1 MAPVGGAAQL
11 PARGEVYLAVVM
23 GRRGYSGGSVS
34 RRVTGALLL
43 AALLSA
49 AVALAPAGG
58 EAKQLKKAKPSRPNI
73 VLIMDDDQSVNLQ
86 QFLTK
91 TNAAIAS
98 KGVTFDN
105 SFVNYSLCCPSR
117 STMLT
122 GQYAH
127 NHGVRGN
134 QLPTGG
140 YSKLAPTLG
149 NSLPVWLQRSG
160 YYTAHIGKFLNGYGT
175 TSPDTEV
182 PPGWNE
188 WYGSLDNPDSFTGGT
203 YTAYGYT
210 LNENGAVV
218 HYGST
223 PDAVDPPTYQTDI
236 YSQKAADFIRRVAPS
251 RKPFYLSVAPR
262 DPHGEAASCNCA
274 GDSPRAAPRYEGKL
288 AGLEV
293 PRDPSFNEA
302 NVSDKPSNIKNL
314 PSLTPAQIA
323 NVDARYRARAEAVLG
338 VDDLVQNV
346 VSTLKASGELK
357 NTVLIFTSDNGFFH
371 GEHRVP
377 QGKVR
382 VYEPSIRVPLL
393 IRAPGMPKG
402 VHRRQLVGNVDL
414 APTILDFANAKPGRK
429 EDGMSLAPIM
439 QGKRD
444 FPGRAMELETFFT
457 PDTTE
462 DPEDPPLN
470 YQGVRTDRYLYN
482 VYGTGE
488 QELYDLRTDPFELQN
503 QSGNPVYAQ
512 AQGALQRLLSSE
524 ARCAGKACRSRPA
537 VKLKARCSSAKVAGK
552 GKPQEATFYLRGK
565 KLKRDAKPP
574 IRARLPNA
582 RSGAKLEAVVT
593 SLDGRI
599 VTLKRTLHC

>member
-1 MAPVGGAAQL
+1 MGSQRAQ
-11 PARGEVYLAVVM
+11 GES
-23 GRRGYSGGSVS
+23 GSGGHSS

-43 AALLSA
+43 AALLSI

-58 EAKQLKKAKPSRPNI
+58 EAKKRTTTQQTRPNI

-86 QFLTK
+86 QFLAK
-91 TNAAIAS
+91 TNAAIAA

-134 QLPTGG
+134 QQPSGG
-140 YSKLAPTLG
+140 YSKLAPTLD
-149 NSLPVWLQRSG
+149 NTLPVWLQRSG

-188 WYGSLDNPDSFTGGT
+188 WYGSLDNPDGFTGGT

-210 LNENGAVV
+210 LNENGRIV

-223 PDAVDPPTYQTDI
+223 PDAADPPTYQTDV
-236 YSQKAADFIRRVAPS
+236 YSQKAADFIRRRAPS
-251 RKPFYLSVAPR
+251 KKPFYLSVAPR
-262 DPHGEAASCNCA
+262 DPHSEAASCNCA
-274 GDSPRAAPRYEGKL
+274 GNNPRAAPRYEGKL
-288 AGLEV
+288 AGLTA

-314 PSLTPAQIA
+314 SPLTPAQIA
-323 NVDARYRARAEAVLG
+323 NMDGRYRARAEAVLG

-393 IRAPGMPKG
+393 IRAPGMPRG
-402 VHRRQLVGNVDL
+402 VHRRQPVGNVDL
-414 APTILDFANAKPGRK
+414 APTILDFARAKPGRK
-429 EDGMSLAPIM
+429 EDGMSLVPIM
-439 QGKRD
+439 QRKRD
-444 FPGRAMELETFFT
+444 FPGRAMDLETYFT

-470 YQGVRTDRYLYN
+470 YQGVRTDRYLYDA
-482 VYGTGE
+482 YGSGE
-488 QELYDLRTDPFELQN
+488 QELYDLRADPFELQN
-503 QSGNPVYAQ
+503 QAGNPIYAPVQ
-512 AQGALQRLLSSE
+512 SALQRLLSSD
-524 ARCAGKACRSRPA
+524 ARCAGKSCRARPA
-537 VKLKARCSSAKVAGK
+537 VKLKTRGCSGAKVAGK
-552 GKPQEATFYLRGK
+552 GKPQEATFYLRSK
-565 KLKRDAKPP
+565 KIRRDAKPP
-574 IRARLPNA
+574 IRTSLPRA
-582 RSGAKLEAVVT
+582 SSGNRLEAVVT
-593 SLDGRI
+593 SLDGRV
-599 VTLKRTLHC
+599 VTLKRTLNC

>member
-1 MAPVGGAAQL
+1 VVEGAYRAIAGQ
-11 PARGEVYLAVVM
+11 PSI
-23 GRRGYSGGSVS
+23 RRRLVA
-34 RRVTGALLL
+34 ALLL
-43 AALLSA
+43 AGLICAS
-49 AVALAPAGG
+49 VGLAPAGSA
-58 EAKQLKKAKPSRPNI
+58 AKKKQKSAKRERPNI

-91 TNAAIAS
+91 TNAAIGG

-134 QLPTGG
+134 QQPSGG

-149 NSLPVWLQRSG
+149 NSLPVWLQQSG

-188 WYGSLDNPDSFTGGT
+188 WYGSIDNPDAFTGGT

-210 LNENGAVV
+210 LNENGTVV

-223 PDAVDPPTYQTDI
+223 PDVVDPATYQTDV
-236 YSQKAADFIRRVAPS
+236 YSQKAADFIRRRAPS
-251 RKPFYLSVAPR
+251 RQPFYLSVAPR
-262 DPHGEAASCNCA
+262 DPHAEAASCNCD
-274 GDSPRAAPRYEGKL
+274 GDNPRAAPRYQGAL
-288 AGLEV
+288 SNLTA

-302 NVSDKPSNIKNL
+302 DVSDKPSNIRDLSPLGNN
-314 PSLTPAQIA
+314 QIA
-323 NVDARYRARAEAVLG
+323 NVDARYRARAESVLG

-346 VSTLKASGELK
+346 VSTLQGTGELK

-382 VYEPSIRVPLL
+382 LYEPSIRVPLL
-393 IRAPGMPKG
+393 IRGPGVPKG
-402 VHRRQLVGNVDL
+402 VHRAQPVSNVDL
-414 APTILDFANAKPGRK
+414 APTILDFADAKAGRK
-429 EDGMSLAPIM
+429 EDGVSLLPIM
-439 QGKRD
+439 GSRRD
-444 FPGRAMELETFFT
+444 WLGRGLDLETYFT

-470 YQGVRTDRYLYN
+470 YQGVRTDRYLYAE
-482 VYGTGE
+482 YGTGE
-488 QELYDLRTDPFELQN
+488 HELYDLNADPFELQN
-503 QSGNPVYAQ
+503 QQGNPAYAPAQ
-512 AQGALQRLLSSE
+512 AALQRLL
-524 ARCAGKACRSRPA
+524 AGIRDCAGRGCRQRPA
-537 VKLKARCSSAKVAGK
+537 LKLRFRGCTAVVAGK
-552 GKPQEATFYLRGK
+552 GKAQEATFYVRGK
-565 KLKRDAKPP
+565 KVGADSKAP
-574 IRARLPNA
+574 IRRHLGAGA
-582 RSGAKLEAVVT
+582 SGATVEAVAT
-593 SLDGRI
+593 SLDGRT
-599 VTLKRTLHC
+599 VSLTRRLRC

>member
-1 MAPVGGAAQL
+1 VGIGL
-11 PARGEVYLAVVM
+11 ELGPAE
-23 GRRGYSGGSVS
+23 SGTGGPGSRLVS
-34 RRVTGALLL
+34 GALLL
-43 AALLSA
+43 AGLLCVV
-49 AVALAPAGG
+49 VALVPAGG
-58 EAKQLKKAKPSRPNI
+58 QAKQRKQAKPARPNI

-149 NSLPVWLQRSG
+149 NSLPVWLQRAG

-175 TSPDTEV
+175 TSPDAEV

-188 WYGSLDNPDSFTGGT
+188 WYGSLDNPDAFTGGT

-210 LNENGAVV
+210 LNENGQIV

-223 PDAVDPPTYQTDI
+223 PDAVDPATYQTDV
-236 YSQKAADFIRRVAPS
+236 YSQKAADFIRRRAPS
-251 RKPFYLSVAPR
+251 TKPFYLSVAPR
-262 DPHGEAASCNCA
+262 DPHGEAASCNCV
-274 GDSPRAAPRYEGKL
+274 GDNPRAAPRYEGKL
-288 AGLEV
+288 AGLTA

-302 NVSDKPSNIKNL
+302 NVSDKPSNIKTL
-314 PSLTPAQIA
+314 PLLTPEQIA

-382 VYEPSIRVPLL
+382 IYEPSIRVPLL

-402 VHRRQLVGNVDL
+402 VHRRQPVGNVDL
-414 APTILDFANAKPGRK
+414 APTILDFAKAKPGRK
-429 EDGMSLAPIM
+429 EDGMSLIPIM
-439 QGKRD
+439 ERKRD
-444 FPGRAMELETFFT
+444 FPGRAMDLETYFT

-470 YQGVRTDRYLYN
+470 YQGVRTDRYLYAN
-482 VYGTGE
+482 YGTAE
-488 QELYDLRTDPFELQN
+488 QELYDLRSDPFELQN
-503 QSGNPVYAQ
+503 QAGNPIYAPVQ
-512 AQGALQRLLSSE
+512 TALQRLLSSE
-524 ARCAGKACRSRPA
+524 ARCAGKTCRSRPA
-537 VKLKARCSSAKVAGK
+537 VKLKAGCSSAKVAGK

-565 KLKRDAKPP
+565 KLKRDAKAP
-574 IRARLPNA
+574 IQAQLPRAG
-582 RSGAKLEAVVT
+582 SGDKLEAVVT

-599 VTLKRTLHC
+599 VTLKHTLHC

>member
-1 MAPVGGAAQL
+1 MGSQRAQ
-11 PARGEVYLAVVM
+11 GES
-23 GRRGYSGGSVS
+23 GSGGHSS

-43 AALLSA
+43 AALLSI

-58 EAKQLKKAKPSRPNI
+58 EAKKRTTTQQTRPNI

-86 QFLTK
+86 QFLAK
-91 TNAAIAS
+91 TNAAIAA

-134 QLPTGG
+134 QQPSGG
-140 YSKLAPTLG
+140 YSKLAPTLD
-149 NSLPVWLQRSG
+149 NTLPVWLQRSG

-188 WYGSLDNPDSFTGGT
+188 WYGSLDNPDGFTGGT

-210 LNENGAVV
+210 LNENGRIV

-223 PDAVDPPTYQTDI
+223 PDAADPPTYQTDV
-236 YSQKAADFIRRVAPS
+236 YSQKAADFIRRRAPS
-251 RKPFYLSVAPR
+251 KKPFYLSVAPR
-262 DPHGEAASCNCA
+262 DPHSEAASCNCA
-274 GDSPRAAPRYEGKL
+274 GNNPRAAPRYEGKL
-288 AGLEV
+288 AGLTA

-314 PSLTPAQIA
+314 SPLTPAQIA
-323 NVDARYRARAEAVLG
+323 NMDGRYRARAEAVLG

-393 IRAPGMPKG
+393 IRAPGMPRG
-402 VHRRQLVGNVDL
+402 VHRRQPVGNVDL
-414 APTILDFANAKPGRK
+414 APTILDFARAKPGRK
-429 EDGMSLAPIM
+429 EDGMSLVPIM
-439 QGKRD
+439 QRKRD
-444 FPGRAMELETFFT
+444 FPGRAMDLETYFT

-470 YQGVRTDRYLYN
+470 YQGVRTDRYLYDA
-482 VYGTGE
+482 YGSGE
-488 QELYDLRTDPFELQN
+488 QELYDLRADPFELQN
-503 QSGNPVYAQ
+503 QAGNPIYAPVQ
-512 AQGALQRLLSSE
+512 SALQRLLSSD
-524 ARCAGKACRSRPA
+524 ARCAGKSCRARPA
-537 VKLKARCSSAKVAGK
+537 VNLKTRGCSSAKVAGK
-552 GKPQEATFYLRGK
+552 GKPQEATFYLRSK
-565 KLKRDAKPP
+565 KIRRDAKPP
-574 IRARLPNA
+574 IRTSLPRA
-582 RSGAKLEAVVT
+582 SSGNRLEAVVT
-593 SLDGRI
+593 SLDGRV
-599 VTLKRTLHC
+599 VTLKRTLNC

>member
-1 MAPVGGAAQL
+1 MGSQRAQ
-11 PARGEVYLAVVM
+11 GES
-23 GRRGYSGGSVS
+23 GSGGHSS

-43 AALLSA
+43 AALLSI

-58 EAKQLKKAKPSRPNI
+58 EAKKRTTPKQTRPNV

-86 QFLTK
+86 QFLAK
-91 TNAAIAS
+91 TNAAIAA

-134 QLPTGG
+134 QQPSGG
-140 YSKLAPTLG
+140 YSKLAPTLD
-149 NSLPVWLQRSG
+149 NTLPVWLQRSG
-160 YYTAHIGKFLNGYGT
+160 YYTAHVGKFLNGYGT

-188 WYGSLDNPDSFTGGT
+188 WYGSLDNPDGFTGGT

-210 LNENGAVV
+210 LNENGRIV

-223 PDAVDPPTYQTDI
+223 PDAADPPTYQTDV
-236 YSQKAADFIRRVAPS
+236 YSQKAADFIRRRAPS
-251 RKPFYLSVAPR
+251 KKPFYLSVAPR
-262 DPHGEAASCNCA
+262 DPHSEAASCNCA
-274 GDSPRAAPRYEGKL
+274 GNNPRAAPRYEGKL
-288 AGLEV
+288 AGLTA

-302 NVSDKPSNIKNL
+302 NVSDKPSNIKDL
-314 PSLTPAQIA
+314 SPLTPAQIA
-323 NVDARYRARAEAVLG
+323 NVDGRYRARAEAVLG

-393 IRAPGMPKG
+393 IRAPGMPRG
-402 VHRRQLVGNVDL
+402 VHRRQPVGNVDL
-414 APTILDFANAKPGRK
+414 APTILDFARAKPGRK
-429 EDGMSLAPIM
+429 EDGMSLVPIM
-439 QGKRD
+439 QRKRD
-444 FPGRAMELETFFT
+444 FPGRAMDLETYFT

-470 YQGVRTDRYLYN
+470 YQGVRTDRYLYDA
-482 VYGTGE
+482 YGSGE
-488 QELYDLRTDPFELQN
+488 QELYDLRADPFELQN
-503 QSGNPVYAQ
+503 QAGNPIYAPVQ
-512 AQGALQRLLSSE
+512 SALQRLLSSD
-524 ARCAGKACRSRPA
+524 ARCAGKSCRARPA
-537 VKLKARCSSAKVAGK
+537 VNLKTRGCSSAKVAGK
-552 GKPQEATFYLRGK
+552 GKPQEATFYLRSK
-565 KLKRDAKPP
+565 KIRRDAKPP
-574 IRARLPNA
+574 IRTSLPRA
-582 RSGAKLEAVVT
+582 SSGNRLEAVVT
-593 SLDGRI
+593 SLDGRV
-599 VTLKRTLHC
+599 VTLKRTLNC

>member
-1 MAPVGGAAQL
+1 MGSQRAQ
-11 PARGEVYLAVVM
+11 GES
-23 GRRGYSGGSVS
+23 GSGGHSS

-43 AALLSA
+43 AALLSI

-58 EAKQLKKAKPSRPNI
+58 EAKKRTTTKQTRPNI

-86 QFLTK
+86 QFLAK
-91 TNAAIAS
+91 TNAAIAA
-98 KGVTFDN
+98 KGVTFDH

-134 QLPTGG
+134 QQPSGG
-140 YSKLAPTLG
+140 YSKLAPTLD
-149 NSLPVWLQRSG
+149 NTLPVWLQRSG
-160 YYTAHIGKFLNGYGT
+160 YYTAHVGKFLNGYGT

-188 WYGSLDNPDSFTGGT
+188 WYGSLDNPDGFTGGT

-210 LNENGAVV
+210 LNENGRIV

-223 PDAVDPPTYQTDI
+223 PDAADPPTYQTDV
-236 YSQKAADFIRRVAPS
+236 YSQKAADFIRRRAPS
-251 RKPFYLSVAPR
+251 KKPFYLSVAPR
-262 DPHGEAASCNCA
+262 DPHSEAASCNCA
-274 GDSPRAAPRYEGKL
+274 GNNPRAAPRYEGKL
-288 AGLEV
+288 AGLTA

-314 PSLTPAQIA
+314 SPLTPAQIA
-323 NVDARYRARAEAVLG
+323 NVDGRYRARAEAVLG

-393 IRAPGMPKG
+393 IRAPGMPRG
-402 VHRRQLVGNVDL
+402 VHRRQPVGNVDL
-414 APTILDFANAKPGRK
+414 APTILDFARAKPGRK
-429 EDGMSLAPIM
+429 EDGMSLVPIM
-439 QGKRD
+439 QRKRD
-444 FPGRAMELETFFT
+444 FPGRAMDLETYFT

-470 YQGVRTDRYLYN
+470 YQGVRTDRYLYDD
-482 VYGTGE
+482 YGSGE
-488 QELYDLRTDPFELQN
+488 QELYDLRADPFELQN
-503 QSGNPVYAQ
+503 QAGNPIYAPVQ
-512 AQGALQRLLSSE
+512 SALQRLLSSD
-524 ARCAGKACRSRPA
+524 ARCAGKSCRARPA
-537 VKLKARCSSAKVAGK
+537 VKLKTRGCSSAKVAGK
-552 GKPQEATFYLRGK
+552 GKPQEATFYLRSK
-565 KLKRDAKPP
+565 KIRRDAKPP
-574 IRARLPNA
+574 IRTSLPRA
-582 RSGAKLEAVVT
+582 SSGNRLEAVVT
-593 SLDGRI
+593 SLDGRV
-599 VTLKRTLHC
+599 VTLKRTLNC

>member
-1 MAPVGGAAQL
+1 VSAETGPG
-11 PARGEVYLAVVM
+11 
-23 GRRGYSGGSVS
+23 S
-34 RRVTGALLL
+34 RRLTGALLL
-43 AALLSA
+43 AGLLTVF
-49 AVALAPAGG
+49 VALAPGG
-58 EAKQLKKAKPSRPNI
+58 SEAKKRKRVKQVRPNI
-73 VLIMDDDQSVNLQ
+73 VMIMDDDQSVNLQ

-91 TNAAIAS
+91 TNAAIAA

-117 STMLT
+117 STLLT

-134 QLPTGG
+134 QLPSGG
-140 YSKLAPTLG
+140 YSKIAPSLG
-149 NSLPVWLQRSG
+149 NSLPVWLQRAG

-188 WYGSLDNPDSFTGGT
+188 WYGSLDNPDGFTGGT

-210 LNENGAVV
+210 LNENGQVV

-223 PDAVDPPTYQTDI
+223 PDAVDPPTYQTDV
-236 YSQKAADFIRRVAPS
+236 YSQKAADLIRRRAPS
-251 RKPFYLSVAPR
+251 REPFYLSLAPR
-262 DPHGEAASCNCA
+262 DPHLEAGSCNCA
-274 GDSPRAAPRYEGKL
+274 GDNPRAAPRYEGTL
-288 AGLEV
+288 NGLTA

-302 NVSDKPSNIKNL
+302 DVSDKPSNIKNL
-314 PSLTPAQIA
+314 APLTPTQVAA
-323 NVDARYRARAEAVLG
+323 VDARYRARAEAVLG

-346 VSTLKASGELK
+346 VSTLQAAGELK

-382 VYEPSIRVPLL
+382 LYEPSIRVPLM
-393 IRAPGMPKG
+393 IRAPGVPKG
-402 VHRRQLVGNVDL
+402 VHRHQLVGNVDL
-414 APTILDFANAKPGRK
+414 APTILDFARAKPGRK
-429 EDGMSLAPIM
+429 EDGMSLLPTM
-439 QGKRD
+439 ERKRD
-444 FPGRAMELETFFT
+444 FPGRGLDLETFFT

-470 YQGVRTDRYLYN
+470 YRGVRTDRYLYAE
-482 VYGTGE
+482 YGTGE
-488 QELYDLRTDPFELQN
+488 HELYDLRADPFELQN
-503 QSGNPVYAQ
+503 QAGNPIFAPV
-512 AQGALQRLLSSE
+512 QGALQRLLGSE
-524 ARCAGKACRSRPA
+524 ARCAGKTCRARPKVTLA
-537 VKLKARCSSAKVAGK
+537 PHDCSSARVTGK

-565 KLKRDAKPP
+565 KIRRDGKPP
-574 IRARLPNA
+574 IRARLPHA
-582 RSGAKLEAVVT
+582 SSGQRLEAVVT

>member
-1 MAPVGGAAQL
+1 MQGN
-11 PARGEVYLAVVM
+11 
-23 GRRGYSGGSVS
+23 GRPRS

-43 AALLSA
+43 AVLLSIA
-49 AVALAPAGG
+49 IALAPSGG
-58 EAKQLKKAKPSRPNI
+58 EAKKRTKAKQARPNI

-86 QFLTK
+86 RFLAK
-91 TNAAIAS
+91 TNAAIGA

-140 YSKLAPTLG
+140 YSKLAPTMG
-149 NSLPVWLQRSG
+149 NALPVWLQRSG
-160 YYTAHIGKFLNGYGT
+160 YYTAHIGKFLNGYGA

-188 WYGSLDNPDSFTGGT
+188 WYASLDNPDAFTGGT

-210 LNENGAVV
+210 LNENGRVV

-223 PDAVDPPTYQTDI
+223 PDAVDPPTYQTDV
-236 YSQKAADFIRRVAPS
+236 YSQRAADFIRRVAPR

-262 DPHGEAASCNCA
+262 DPHSEAGACNCA
-274 GDSPRAAPRYEGKL
+274 GNNPRAAPRYEGTL
-288 AGLEV
+288 AGLTA

-302 NVSDKPSNIKNL
+302 NVADKPANIRNQPPL
-314 PSLTPAQIA
+314 DQAQIGA
-323 NVDARYRARAEAVLG
+323 VDVRYRARAESALG

-346 VSTLKASGELK
+346 VSTLKATGELK

-371 GEHRVP
+371 GEHRVR

-382 VYEPSIRVPLL
+382 LYESSIRVPLL
-393 IRAPGMPKG
+393 IRGPGVPKG
-402 VHRRQLVGNVDL
+402 VHRRQPVGNVDL
-414 APTILDFANAKPGRK
+414 APTILDFANAKPERK
-429 EDGMSLAPIM
+429 QDGVSLLPLM
-439 QGKRD
+439 LKKRD
-444 FPGRAMELETFFT
+444 WLGRALDLETYFT

-462 DPEDPPLN
+462 DTEDPPLN
-470 YQGVRTDRYLYN
+470 YQGVRTDRYLYAQ
-482 VYGTGE
+482 YGTGE
-488 QELYDLRTDPFELQN
+488 RELYDLRTDPFELQN
-503 QSGNPVYAQ
+503 QAGNPVFAPV
-512 AQGALQRLLSSE
+512 QGALERLLASE
-524 ARCAGKACRSRPA
+524 ARCAGKTCRSRPA
-537 VKLKARCSSAKVAGK
+537 VKLKTSRCSSAKVAGK

-565 KLKRDAKPP
+565 KVRRDAKPP
-574 IRARLPNA
+574 LQTGLRNA
-582 RSGAKLEAVVT
+582 TSGNTLEAVVT
-593 SLDGRI
+593 SLDGRT
-599 VTLKRTLHC
+599 VSLTRKLRC

>member
-1 MAPVGGAAQL
+1 M
-11 PARGEVYLAVVM
+11 
-23 GRRGYSGGSVS
+23 
-34 RRVTGALLL
+34 ALLL
-43 AALLSA
+43 SGLLTV

-58 EAKQLKKAKPSRPNI
+58 EAKKRVKAKQARPNI

-91 TNAAIAS
+91 TNAAIGS

-149 NSLPVWLQRSG
+149 NTLPVWLQRSG
-160 YYTAHIGKFLNGYGT
+160 YYTAHIGKFLNGYGK

-188 WYGSLDNPDSFTGGT
+188 WYGSLDDPDLLTGGT
-203 YTAYGYT
+203 YTSYGYT
-210 LNENGAVV
+210 LNENGSLV

-223 PDAVDPPTYQTDI
+223 PDVVDPATYQTDV
-236 YSQKAADFIRRVAPS
+236 YSQKAADLIRRRAPS

-262 DPHGEAASCNCA
+262 DPHSEAGSCQCA
-274 GDSPRAAPRYEGKL
+274 GNNPQAAPRYEGRF
-288 AGLEV
+288 AGLSA

-302 NVSDKPSNIKNL
+302 NVSDKPSNIKDLAPLN
-314 PSLTPAQIA
+314 ANQIN

-346 VSTLKASGELK
+346 VSTLKATGELK

-393 IRAPGMPKG
+393 IRGPGVPKG
-402 VHRRQLVGNVDL
+402 VHRRQPVGNVDL
-414 APTILDFANAKPGRK
+414 APTILDFADAKPGRK
-429 EDGMSLAPIM
+429 EDGVSLMPIM
-439 QGKRD
+439 QSKRD
-444 FPGRAMELETFFT
+444 WLGRAMDLETYFT
-457 PDTTE
+457 PDDTE

-482 VYGTGE
+482 VYGSGE
-488 QELYDLRTDPFELQN
+488 QELYDLRADPFELQN
-503 QSGNPVYAQ
+503 QAGNPVYAPAQ
-512 AQGALQRLLSSE
+512 AALQRLLSSE
-524 ARCAGKACRSRPA
+524 ARCAGKSCRARPA
-537 VKLKARCSSAKVAGK
+537 VKLKARCTSAKVAGK

-565 KLKRDAKPP
+565 KLRRDAKAPVT
-574 IRARLPNA
+574 ARLPHPS
-582 RSGAKLEAVVT
+582 SGDRLEAVVT
-593 SLDGRI
+593 SLDGRV